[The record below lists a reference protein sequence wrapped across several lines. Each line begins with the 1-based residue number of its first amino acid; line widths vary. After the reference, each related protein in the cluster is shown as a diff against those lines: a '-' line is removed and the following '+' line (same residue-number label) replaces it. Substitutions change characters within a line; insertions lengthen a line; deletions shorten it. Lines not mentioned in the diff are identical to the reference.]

1 MRAMCLQLINR
12 DGVDKMYRFVLNKMK
27 NKKWLNICLLMGVT
41 LFISLFVCHPMFEKG
56 AGSRMLNTLFEKQ
69 AEKENTFPATMKR
82 EGTYKVAEYKSAKA
96 VLDKLTEYEKKWTEY
111 VDIDTVSSQKLIT
124 LSGGRGNTSLGGT
137 NHYFAIGYM
146 PDLAKHTD
154 VVQTAE
160 TNGDNVQISGQKND
174 NSSAADIYECSIS
187 EKTMDHYGL
196 VAGEVIYM
204 QFSLDGEK
212 KEIPFVISQIRRE
225 KDINAPYWAQTLSD
239 MGDTLLVSQEVFDD
253 MMQYFKDDSITYT
266 DSLMLDY
273 RQINTENAK
282 EFNSYIAQFKAA
294 DKLYSD
300 NLATVFSSCFKQLKT
315 VRLMLWAL
323 ELPCLVLLLLFI
335 KMIAEQLLKSE
346 ENDIVVLKSRGASNF
361 QVILLYLEQA
371 VLIAVAG
378 CVAGGILGYIMCMA
392 AASTDGFMHFV
403 IKDISTYKFV
413 WQMAAYAIAAG
424 SIMILF
430 MTVPVWK
437 KSVNAMAERGKNH
450 YVVKKK
456 SMWEKGFIDVILL
469 LVSVY
474 LLYNYNKQRDTIS
487 ISVLEQKSIDPV
499 LILDTSL
506 FIFSAALFCVRLTGS
521 LIVLFDKLF
530 KRRFSPEIYAS
541 FLQLKRTRYRQGFLA
556 VFLIM
561 TVAGGIFDANMARTI
576 NSNIRQRIVYDT
588 GADVTCNESFKLR
601 IMRKADATVSWMYGE
616 PDFGRYE
623 ELVNNKICDSVT
635 RVLTD
640 DNVDIDAGGESESSI
655 KLMAVNT
662 KEFGQ
667 TAVLQE
673 NNNDTLNDRHWFYEL
688 NALAKEPDGVIISS
702 NLAARLKLKVSDTIN
717 YSRYAPK
724 ETGKDSVCG
733 SAQAKVCAILDAFP
747 GYDRYT
753 YDADENYLIVA
764 NYATV
769 VEKFGVTPYSV
780 WMKLCSG
787 RTDDD
792 IEKYLSDDGERTLI
806 FADRLIT
813 EEQSSAIVQV
823 TNGMFTLS
831 FILSL
836 IVCAV
841 GFLLYWIMSLK
852 QREQQLG
859 IFRAMGM
866 SVMQVKK
873 MIINEQFFLSFI
885 PIIAGT
891 VTGMAATALFVRL
904 ISIIYLPKKHTIP
917 INVCIDRVDMAELA
931 VLLLA
936 VIFVCLAV
944 ISRLL
949 KSMKISQALR
959 LGDD

>member
-1 MRAMCLQLINR
+1 M
-12 DGVDKMYRFVLNKMK
+12 
-27 NKKWLNICLLMGVT
+27 
-41 LFISLFVCHPMFEKG
+41 
-56 AGSRMLNTLFEKQ
+56 
-69 AEKENTFPATMKR
+69 
-82 EGTYKVAEYKSAKA
+82 
-96 VLDKLTEYEKKWTEY
+96 
-111 VDIDTVSSQKLIT
+111 
-124 LSGGRGNTSLGGT
+124 
-137 NHYFAIGYM
+137 
-146 PDLAKHTD
+146 
-154 VVQTAE
+154 
-160 TNGDNVQISGQKND
+160 
-174 NSSAADIYECSIS
+174 
-187 EKTMDHYGL
+187 
-196 VAGEVIYM
+196 
-204 QFSLDGEK
+204 
-212 KEIPFVISQIRRE
+212 
-225 KDINAPYWAQTLSD
+225 
-239 MGDTLLVSQEVFDD
+239 
-253 MMQYFKDDSITYT
+253 
-266 DSLMLDY
+266 
-273 RQINTENAK
+273 
-282 EFNSYIAQFKAA
+282 
-294 DKLYSD
+294 
-300 NLATVFSSCFKQLKT
+300 
-315 VRLMLWAL
+315 
-323 ELPCLVLLLLFI
+323 
-335 KMIAEQLLKSE
+335 
-346 ENDIVVLKSRGASNF
+346 
-361 QVILLYLEQA
+361 
-371 VLIAVAG
+371 
-378 CVAGGILGYIMCMA
+378 
-392 AASTDGFMHFV
+392 
-403 IKDISTYKFV
+403 
-413 WQMAAYAIAAG
+413 
-424 SIMILF
+424 
-430 MTVPVWK
+430 
-437 KSVNAMAERGKNH
+437 
-450 YVVKKK
+450 
-456 SMWEKGFIDVILL
+456 ILL

-640 DNVDIDAGGESESSI
+640 DNVDIDAGGESESGI

-662 KEFGQ
+662 KELGQ

-673 NNNDTLNDRHWFYEL
+673 SNNDTLNDRHWFYAL

-931 VLLLA
+931 ALLLA